1 MSLPCFLSKIAEILQ
16 KVIVLFRER
25 GEEIEPWVWHI
36 WIAQWVKLF
45 PNTAYFL
52 WFFGVKVGLKV
63 QILGPLV
70 FHRSSNPSK
79 TFQTMFLFPLVGGF
93 GPFIWESKGPK
104 SPNKRNFMDAES
116 VRKTLDYV
124 SSWECKP
131 KTSYSP
137 KFSIFRVICT
147 NILTIL
153 KTIIYAMHYFVL
165 QVWKSFCT
173 NWTTFRRVFHEC
185 LTSCFDRFEQLHA
198 TCN

>member
-1 MSLPCFLSKIAEILQ
+1 MKWDLLNFDSNNLTSESALFPIKNSRNIAKSNRIVPGKGRRDRALSLTYLDSPMAE
-16 KVIVLFRER
+16 V
-25 GEEIEPWVWHI
+25 
-36 WIAQWVKLF
+36 F

-79 TFQTMFLFPLVGGF
+79 TFQAMFLFPQVGGF

-124 SSWECKP
+124 SS
-131 KTSYSP
+131 
-137 KFSIFRVICT
+137 
-147 NILTIL
+147 
-153 KTIIYAMHYFVL
+153 
-165 QVWKSFCT
+165 
-173 NWTTFRRVFHEC
+173 
-185 LTSCFDRFEQLHA
+185 
-198 TCN
+198 